1 MNDRLTI
8 KELYEMAKEKGLED
22 AEIIFS
28 WKERDERNEDFF
40 NDRYPK
46 KENVRFWKQ
55 TNEIIILFNE

>member
-1 MNDRLTI
+1 
-8 KELYEMAKEKGLED
+8 MAKEKGLED

-40 NDRYPK
+40 NNRYPK